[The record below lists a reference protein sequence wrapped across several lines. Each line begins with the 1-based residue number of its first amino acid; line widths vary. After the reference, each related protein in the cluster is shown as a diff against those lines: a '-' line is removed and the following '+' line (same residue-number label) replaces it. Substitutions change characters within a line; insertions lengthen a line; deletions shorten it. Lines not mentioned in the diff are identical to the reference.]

1 MDRMT
6 RVKVCGIT
14 RLEDAQRAADAGAW
28 AIGMIFV
35 PDTPRVIEIGAARE
49 IGRAMQRRLEVTG
62 VFVNASIDEVV
73 AVVEAC
79 SLTMVQLHGEEGPAY
94 CREVARRTGA
104 KVMKAVRAKDATA
117 GRHLSSYREVDLHLL
132 DSYTHWRHGGTG
144 ETFPWELARHH
155 LGSVPFVLSGGLT
168 PDNVG
173 EAIRQVHPHAVD
185 TASGTEA
192 SPGVK
197 DPAKVTAFFRAVE
210 HASQQAA

>member
-14 RLEDAQRAADAGAW
+14 RLEDAKRAVDAGAW

-35 PDTPRVIEIGAARE
+35 PDTPRAIEIGPARE
-49 IGRAMQRRLEVTG
+49 IGRALQRQVQVTG
-62 VFVNASIDEVV
+62 VFVNAAIDEVV
-73 AVVEAC
+73 AVADAC
-79 SLTMVQLHGEEGPAY
+79 ALTMIQLHGDEGPAY

-117 GRHLSSYREVDLHLL
+117 VRHLSSYREVDLHLL
-132 DSYTHWRHGGTG
+132 DSYVDGRLGGTG

-155 LGSVPFVLSGGLT
+155 VGSVPFVLSGGLT

-173 EAIRQVHPHAVD
+173 EAITQVHPYAVD

-197 DPAKVTAFFRAVE
+197 DPAKLTAFFRAVE
-210 HASQQAA
+210 HASQRAA

>member
-1 MDRMT
+1 MT

-14 RLEDAQRAADAGAW
+14 RLEDAHLAADAGAW

-49 IGRAMQRRLEVTG
+49 IGRALQRRLEVTG
-62 VFVNASIDEVV
+62 VFVNAAIDEVV
-73 AVVEAC
+73 AVADAC
-79 SLTMVQLHGEEGPAY
+79 ALTMVQLHGDEGPAY
-94 CREVARRTGA
+94 CREVARRAGT

-117 GRHLSSYREVDLHLL
+117 VRHLSSYREVDLHLL
-132 DSYTHWRHGGTG
+132 DSYVDGRLGGTG

-155 LGSVPFVLSGGLT
+155 VGAVPFVLSGGLN

-173 EAIRQVHPHAVD
+173 EAITQVHPFAVD

-210 HASQQAA
+210 HASQRAA

>member
-1 MDRMT
+1 MT

-14 RLEDAQRAADAGAW
+14 RFDDAKLAVDSGAW

-35 PDTPRVIEIGAARE
+35 PDTPRVIEIGVARE
-49 IGRAMQRRLEVTG
+49 IGRALQRQVEVTG

-73 AVVEAC
+73 AVADAC
-79 SLTMVQLHGEEGPAY
+79 ALTMIQLHGEEGPAY

-117 GRHLSSYREVDLHLL
+117 VRHLSSYREVDLHLL
-132 DSYTHWRHGGTG
+132 DSYVDGRLGGTG

-155 LGSVPFVLSGGLT
+155 IGSVPFVLSGGLN
-168 PDNVG
+168 PENVG
-173 EAIRQVHPHAVD
+173 EAIAQVHPHAVD

-210 HASQQAA
+210 HASQRAA